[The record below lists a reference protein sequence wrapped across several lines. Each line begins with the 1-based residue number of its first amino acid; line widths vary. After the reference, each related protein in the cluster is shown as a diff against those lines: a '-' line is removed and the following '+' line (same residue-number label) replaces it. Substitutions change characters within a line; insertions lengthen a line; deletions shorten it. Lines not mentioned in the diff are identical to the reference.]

1 MSKKV
6 SYRKDQN
13 SKKRVPK
20 TVFVDKDNWGRVKRK
35 HGNMSAWV
43 DGKVE
48 QEASHEQGDPSADE

>member
-1 MSKKV
+1 MSKNV

-20 TVFVDKDNWGRVKRK
+20 TVFVDKDNWGKVKKK

-43 DGKVE
+43 DGKVA
-48 QEASHEQGDPSADE
+48 QEADADPKG